1 MLAARLQGDGFDS
14 DDEEDE
20 PVDERLQGTLDRID
34 SQGGAAQRMSFV
46 GYFKSDSGNAI
57 SKPRMFSSS
66 GMSHGMSRSI
76 GDRGSARAV
85 VATPDVKTVTVPA
98 NGAVR
103 IVACSDGVW
112 DCYSSEKAVQAI
124 RRFPKLS
131 RGAAKRMCVFAREK
145 RQYTGIPMDDIS
157 VVVVDVGENLSGGE
171 PGCQG
176 AWCRD
181 EGSYHLLSR
190 K

>member
-1 MLAARLQGDGFDS
+1 M
-14 DDEEDE
+14 
-20 PVDERLQGTLDRID
+20 
-34 SQGGAAQRMSFV
+34 
-46 GYFKSDSGNAI
+46 
-57 SKPRMFSSS
+57 
-66 GMSHGMSRSI
+66 
-76 GDRGSARAV
+76 

-124 RRFPKLS
+124 RRFQTVE
-131 RGAAKRMCVFAREK
+131 GAAKRMCVFAREK

-176 AWCRD
+176 CVV
-181 EGSYHLLSR
+181 S
-190 K
+190 

>member
-1 MLAARLQGDGFDS
+1 
-14 DDEEDE
+14 
-20 PVDERLQGTLDRID
+20 
-34 SQGGAAQRMSFV
+34 
-46 GYFKSDSGNAI
+46 
-57 SKPRMFSSS
+57 MFSSS
-66 GMSHGMSRSI
+66 G
-76 GDRGSARAV
+76 GSATTCLGPSAIAAARAV

-124 RRFPKLS
+124 RRFQTVE
-131 RGAAKRMCVFAREK
+131 GAAKRMCVFAREK

-176 AWCRD
+176 CVV
-181 EGSYHLLSR
+181 S
-190 K
+190 